1 MVRVE
6 RLSNGGSE
14 FMEIRLQ
21 DLYKKIILFGVLCS
35 IDFAHANDLNQI
47 EINFVLGDKTGLD
60 IKELS
65 SNEPLKG
72 IDISYNKIFK
82 YQNNLTTE
90 IQRKDLQKFQNSSQ
104 NLKKTLFLEPNE
116 FIKIK
121 GVDSRIKLFDG
132 SIIIEFDQ
140 LPDLDSFADA
150 HEVLFVS
157 DLSDINRGVF
167 KVINL
172 YELEGKISKFKLDS
186 NILSIELDTIDPS
199 ITNQ

>member
-1 MVRVE
+1 
-6 RLSNGGSE
+6 
-14 FMEIRLQ
+14 MEIRLQ
-21 DLYKKIILFGVLCS
+21 NSCKNLVLFTILCS
-35 IDFAHANDLNQI
+35 INFVYGNDLNQI
-47 EINFVLGDKTGLD
+47 EMNFVLSDKTGLD

-90 IQRKDLQKFQNSSQ
+90 IQRKDLQQFQNSSQ

-121 GVDSRIKLFDG
+121 GVGSRIKLFDG
-132 SIIIEFDQ
+132 SIIIEFAQ
-140 LPDLDSFADA
+140 LPDLERFADTN
-150 HEVLFVS
+150 EVLFVS

-167 KVINL
+167 KVIDL
-172 YELEGKISKFKLDS
+172 YELEEKLSKLKLDS